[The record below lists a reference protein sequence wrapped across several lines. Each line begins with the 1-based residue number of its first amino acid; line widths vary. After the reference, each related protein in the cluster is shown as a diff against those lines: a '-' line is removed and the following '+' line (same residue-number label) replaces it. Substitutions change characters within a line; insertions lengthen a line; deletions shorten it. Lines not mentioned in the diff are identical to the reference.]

1 MFKATLKSLLGRK
14 LRLLMSTFAIVLGV
28 AFVGGSLIFS
38 DTLDR
43 SFTALFASTV
53 GDVVV
58 RPADG
63 NTNGAPSSVA
73 IPASVVDDLES
84 VQGAARVDGNVT
96 AFGVYVVDKD
106 NKVVGG
112 QGPPAIGGNYS
123 DAPAGHGLPGLALTE
138 GRAPNGPDEV
148 VFDAKTAE
156 RSGYFIGEKVHIVTA
171 SDQALL
177 TPKLVGILDFPEGG
191 SLNGATFAAFDTP
204 TAQDLFLEGE
214 DAFTDI
220 WVTADDGVSQAE
232 LRDAV
237 SERLPDDVEA
247 VTGDTAA
254 DEAATDL
261 LEAISFLRTFLLI
274 FAGISLVVGAFLIVN
289 TFSIL
294 VAQRSR
300 ELALLRALGASKRQ
314 VTRSVLFEAFLVG
327 VVGSTLGLGLGV
339 LLAMGIRALFANFG
353 LDLTGQSLIFGPR
366 TVLAC
371 YVVGVLVT
379 MAAAWLPARRT
390 TRIAPVQALRDD
402 IALPETSIHRRLLVG
417 TVAIVVGAA
426 AMGAGLFAD
435 VPRGGWV
442 LGLGILVVLLGVTAV
457 SPVISRPFLAAAQA
471 VFRRLFGTVG
481 NLAGQNSLRNPR
493 RTTATASALMIG
505 LALGCTMAILGDSAK
520 ASVDQ
525 AVEENFVG
533 DYIVSSV
540 FGEPF
545 SPSIAG
551 EMAKVDGIDR
561 VVRQRWGQAERDGD
575 FFGIAGIDPRDA
587 SFLGIEMVSGTLAD
601 FTDGSMLVDEGW
613 AEDEHL
619 SVGDTYTL
627 EKTPKGKLEL
637 RVAGI
642 YAENP
647 VIFFPTVTTLQT
659 LKDQGYPGSDN
670 ALILDAQGDTLG
682 LQNRLDEVVADLP
695 IVTVKDQAAFA
706 DEQRAPIDQLVLMIF
721 ALLGLA
727 LVIAVLG
734 IVNTLAL
741 SVIERTREVGLL
753 RAIGLSRGQ
762 LRVMITLESVVI
774 AVLGAVL
781 GVVLGICFGIAM
793 MYAVRDEGLEVIS
806 LPWGQ
811 LGIFLAASVVVG
823 VLAAVFPARRAG
835 RLDVLRAI
843 ATE

>member
-1 MFKATLKSLLGRK
+1 MLRATVKSLLGRK

-38 DTLDR
+38 DTLGR

-58 RPADG
+58 RPA
-63 NTNGAPSSVA
+63 GATGAGASTVT
-73 IPASVVDDLES
+73 IPASVVDDLEDTP
-84 VQGAARVDGNVT
+84 GAARVDGNVT

-123 DAPAGHGLPGLALTE
+123 DAPAGHGLQGLTLIAGE
-138 GRAPNGPDEV
+138 PPSGPDEV
-148 VFDAKTAE
+148 VLDAKTAG
-156 RSGYFIGEKVHIVTA
+156 RSGYYVGQRVRIVTA
-171 SDQALL
+171 SEQALL
-177 TPKLVGILDFPEGG
+177 EPKLVGILDFPDGG

-204 TAQDLFLEGE
+204 TAQQLFLDGE
-214 DAFTDI
+214 DAFSDL
-220 WVTADDGVSQAE
+220 WVTADDGVSQSR

-237 SERLPDDVEA
+237 AERLGDDYDA
-247 VTGDTAA
+247 VTGDQAA
-254 DEAATDL
+254 DEGASDL

-274 FAGISLVVGAFLIVN
+274 FAGISLVVGAFLIIN

-327 VVGSTLGLGLGV
+327 LVGSTLGLGLGV
-339 LLAMGIRALFANFG
+339 LLAMAIRSLFANFG
-353 LDLTGQSLIFGPR
+353 LDLTGQALIFAPR

-371 YVVGVLVT
+371 YVVGVVVT

-390 TRIAPVQALRDD
+390 ARIAPVQALRDD
-402 IALPETSIHRRLLVG
+402 VALPETSIRRRMLAGLVM
-417 TVAIVVGAA
+417 IVVGAA
-426 AMGAGLFAD
+426 AMGIGLFGD
-435 VPRGGWV
+435 VPRGGYV
-442 LGLGILVVLLGVTAV
+442 LGLGMLLVLLGVTAV
-457 SPVISRPFLAAAQA
+457 SPVLSRPFLGAAQA
-471 VFRRLFGTVG
+471 TYRRLFGAVG

-505 LALGCTMAILGDSAK
+505 LALAGTMAILGDSAK

-525 AVEENFVG
+525 TIEENFVG
-533 DYIVSSV
+533 DYVVSSV

-545 SPSIAG
+545 SASIAG
-551 EMAKVDGIDR
+551 RMAAVEGVDR

-575 FFGIAGIDPRDA
+575 FFGIAGIDPADA
-587 SFLGIEMVSGTLAD
+587 DFLGIEMLSGSLDD
-601 FTDGSMLVDEGW
+601 FVDGTILVDEDW
-613 AEDEHL
+613 AAEEDL
-619 SVGDTYTL
+619 VVGDTYTL
-627 EKTPKGKLEL
+627 EKTPRGELEL

-647 VIFFPTVTTLQT
+647 VIVFATVTTLAT
-659 LKDQGYPGSDN
+659 LKAQGYPPSDN
-670 ALILDAQGDTLG
+670 ALILDATDNSAA
-682 LQNRLDEVVADLP
+682 LQARLDQVVEELP

-753 RAIGLSRGQ
+753 RAIGMSRRQ
-762 LRVMITLESVVI
+762 LRAMITLESVVI

-793 MYAVRDEGLEVIS
+793 MYAVRDQGLEVIS
-806 LPWGQ
+806 LPWVQ
-811 LGIFLAASVVVG
+811 LAVFLAASVVVG
-823 VLAAVFPARRAG
+823 VLAAVFPSRRAG